1 MKKTFLFLLAF
12 VLLLSA
18 GTCAVA
24 DDASAFSGG
33 TGTEA
38 DPYLISSAEDLWN
51 LAKLVNSKEE
61 GGYRTD
67 GKYNG
72 ACYRLT
78 ADIDL
83 GGRKE
88 WKPIG
93 YEEPHGVHYRFGG
106 IFDGDGHTIS
116 GMYIK
121 YKESPLREHQSA
133 FGLFGCVSDGT
144 VKNLTVSES
153 SIFVEAEGS
162 TEIGAVAGNVRNGV
176 IENCHTT
183 DSVSLTGP
191 YKVGGI
197 CGSISTD
204 SPVQD
209 CTNAASVTATS
220 RVGMAAGIVSHGG
233 CEIIRC
239 SNSGSISSTG
249 DAAGIC
255 GNANKGISD
264 CSNSGRITADKCAS
278 GIIDSFGDGALNSN
292 MNDATITLARCVNTG
307 DVTSVG
313 SEYKGG
319 IQSSPAGGIAGHCTT
334 GSVVDCVNRG
344 NVTAGADTG
353 GIMAYFT
360 ESPFGTPCELFT
372 VSGCS
377 NYGSVTSTDNGHSTG
392 GICGLVRGS
401 ETKICFENCSN
412 SGAVSG
418 AGIVNVLVGYNSAGG
433 ILGDG
438 LYISE
443 LNFTDCANSGSVQG
457 FDYAGGIAGR
467 LDSSR
472 DMDALVQAV
481 RCVNSGS
488 IYVYNSGGL
497 TQEIYAGGIFGRCD
511 TRGSE
516 VDPGVIAFETVE
528 CSNTGVLDGDSEAG
542 ILCTDDMCASNK
554 SRFE

>member
-1 MKKTFLFLLAF
+1 MKKIFLLMLAF
-12 VLLLSA
+12 AMMLSL
-18 GTCAVA
+18 GTWAAA
-24 DDASAFSGG
+24 DGANAFSGG

-38 DPYLISSAEDLWN
+38 DPYLISTPEDLWN
-51 LAKLVNSKEE
+51 LAKLVNSKETKDD
-61 GGYRTD
+61 Y
-67 GKYNG
+67 KG
-72 ACYRLT
+72 AFYLLT

-93 YEEPHGVHYRFGG
+93 YEDPHGVDYSFGG
-106 IFDGDGHTIS
+106 NFDGDGHTIS

-121 YKESPLREHQSA
+121 YKESLFREHQSA
-133 FGLFGCVSDGT
+133 FGLFGCVTDGT

-153 SIFVEAEGS
+153 SIFVESEGS
-162 TEIGAVAGNVRNGV
+162 PKIGAVAGDVRDGV

-197 CGSISTD
+197 CGNISTD

-220 RVGMAAGIVSHGG
+220 RVGMAAGIVSFGS

-239 SNSGSISSTG
+239 SNSGSISSVG
-249 DAAGIC
+249 KAAGIC
-255 GNANKGISD
+255 GNADKGISD
-264 CSNSGRITADKCAS
+264 CSNSGSIRAEDNAA
-278 GIIDSFGDGALNSN
+278 GIISSFGDGALNSS
-292 MNDATITLARCVNTG
+292 MNDDTITLARCVNTG
-307 DVTSVG
+307 DVTSIGKADDGV
-313 SEYKGG
+313 
-319 IQSSPAGGIAGHCTT
+319 ILSSYAGGIVVSCNT
-334 GSVVDCVNRG
+334 GSVVDCVNSG
-344 NVTAGADTG
+344 NVTAGADAG
-353 GIMAYFT
+353 GIMAYFIKN
-360 ESPFGTPCELFT
+360 PFGTPCKLFT
-372 VSGCS
+372 VSGCENS
-377 NYGSVTSTDNGHSTG
+377 GAVTSTDEANSAG
-392 GICGLVRGS
+392 GICGSVHGD
-401 ETKICFENCSN
+401 ETEICFENCSN
-412 SGAVSG
+412 SGEVT
-418 AGIVNVLVGYNSAGG
+418 GIGEINVVNGLNAAGG
-433 ILGDG
+433 ILGRG
-438 LYISE
+438 MYISA
-443 LNFTDCANSGSVQG
+443 LSFTDCSNSGLVQG
-457 FDYAGGIAGR
+457 FDFAGGIAGR
-467 LDSSR
+467 LDSSG